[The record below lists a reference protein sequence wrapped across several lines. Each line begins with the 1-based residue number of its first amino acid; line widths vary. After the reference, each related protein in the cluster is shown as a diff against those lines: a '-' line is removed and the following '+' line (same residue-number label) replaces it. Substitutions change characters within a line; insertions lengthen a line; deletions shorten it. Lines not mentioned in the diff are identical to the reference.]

1 MRVIIIGCGRVGSA
15 LATQLSLEGHDVR
28 LVDRDPKA
36 RRLLPKTFTGQFL
49 VGNGYSRT
57 VLHAAGIDEADAF
70 IAVTSGDN
78 TNIVAARTAKEVY
91 RVPAVIARIYDPRRA
106 EIYRDLGIPTVASV
120 RWTVGRIYQ
129 MLLHRH
135 LTPEQTYGN
144 GETLLVR
151 SPVPDYLKGRPLA
164 DLEIDGEVRLVEVTR
179 GGRSFLPIAT
189 TTAEPDDLVT
199 FAVAAAA
206 LGRLRHILDR
216 ELGT

>member
-1 MRVIIIGCGRVGSA
+1 MRVIILGCGRVGST

-28 LVDRDPKA
+28 VVDRDPKA
-36 RRLLPKTFTGQFL
+36 RRLLPRTFAGQFC

-57 VLHAAGIDEADAF
+57 VLQAAGVDEADAF

-91 RVPAVIARIYDPRRA
+91 RVPVVIARIYDPRRA
-106 EIYRDLGIPTVASV
+106 DIYRDLGIPTVASV
-120 RWTVGRIYQ
+120 RWTVGRIHQ

-179 GGRSFLPIAT
+179 GGRSFLPTAS
-189 TTAEPDDLVT
+189 TTAEHDDLVT
-199 FAVAAAA
+199 FAVAAGA
-206 LGRLRHILDR
+206 LDRLRQNLDR